1 MYVGFIAMAYL
12 LVYSTTVF
20 SPVYIANKTT
30 ATTSTTK
37 TPTQGGSSRKFHF
50 ALVESWLMT
59 SHAYG
64 PDRPTRLLAN

>member
-20 SPVYIANKTT
+20 SPVYIANKK
-30 ATTSTTK
+30 TSATTK

-59 SHAYG
+59 SRAYG